1 MVPATVSPTLHR
13 TNWPPAGA
21 ACLGVTPVRST
32 ALTAR
37 RRVGGPHILSEELF
51 ARVLIAECR
60 RADRADH
67 PLVVMILA
75 PGDHRA
81 GDASRL
87 CCGAA
92 EAVAAHTRETDV
104 MGWLAGRTAIG
115 TILHEIHAPDAY
127 PRELEVRI
135 RRELARRFD
144 ADTVAGCS
152 IHLHVHSNRT
162 PPAAPDPIEE
172 DEPAP
177 VDPAA
182 LLEPDATQS
191 RSALRDGLKRLF
203 DIVSSATLLA
213 LLAPVLLLIAAL
225 VKLRSPGPILFR
237 QVRVGQMMKPFRM
250 LKFRTMTVNA
260 DHSLHH
266 AFVSQFINAGGQD
279 QRSGTPGFYKLID
292 DPRITPI
299 GAVLRKTS
307 LDELPQLWN
316 VLRGEM
322 SLVGPRPALPYE
334 VEQYKRWHTRRVFEA
349 KPGITG
355 LWQVGGR
362 SRTTFDD
369 MVRLDLRYA
378 KARSLWTD
386 IKILL
391 ATPAAVF
398 TGKGAC

>member
-1 MVPATVSPTLHR
+1 MVPATSPTLEPVA
-13 TNWPPAGA
+13 WQPAGVIDY
-21 ACLGVTPVRST
+21 GVTP
-32 ALTAR
+32 AR
-37 RRVGGPHILSEELF
+37 REPSTIRRRAGRPHVLSEELF
-51 ARVLIAECR
+51 SRVVIVERR

-67 PLVVMILA
+67 PLVVMILSEA
-75 PGDHRA
+75 DHRG
-81 GDASRL
+81 GDTSGVWREAT
-87 CCGAA
+87 

-115 TILHEIHAPDAY
+115 IILHEVHAADASY

-144 ADTVAGCS
+144 ANTVAGFS
-152 IHLHVHSNRT
+152 IHLHVHANH
-162 PPAAPDPIEE
+162 PPASAPDPIEE
-172 DEPAP
+172 EEPAP
-177 VDPAA
+177 VDRSA
-182 LLEPDATQS
+182 LLEPTHR
-191 RSALRDGLKRLF
+191 RSALYDGLKRLF
-203 DIVSSATLLA
+203 DIVMSATLLA
-213 LLAPVLLLIAAL
+213 LLAPLLLLIAAL
-225 VKLRSPGPILFR
+225 VKLKSPGPSLFR
-237 QVRVGQMMKPFRM
+237 QVRVGRMMKPFKM
-250 LKFRTMTVNA
+250 LKFRTMYLNV

-279 QRSGTPGFYKLID
+279 QQSGKPGFFKLVN

-334 VEQYKRWHTRRVFEA
+334 VEQYKRWHTRRVLEA
-349 KPGITG
+349 MPGITG

-386 IKILL
+386 VKILL

>member
-1 MVPATVSPTLHR
+1 MVTTIPSPTLHR
-13 TNWPPAGA
+13 TAG
-21 ACLGVTPVRST
+21 
-32 ALTAR
+32 
-37 RRVGGPHILSEELF
+37 RVGRPHVLSEELF
-51 ARVLIAECR
+51 SRVLVAERR
-60 RADRADH
+60 RADRSDH
-67 PLVVMILA
+67 PLAMMTLSA
-75 PGDHRA
+75 ADHR
-81 GDASRL
+81 GDTSLLWRRAT
-87 CCGAA
+87 

-104 MGWLAGRTAIG
+104 MGWLPGRTGIG
-115 TILHEIHAPDAY
+115 IILHKVHAPDAAD

-135 RRELARRFD
+135 RRELARCFD
-144 ADTVAGCS
+144 ADTVARFA
-152 IHLHVHSNRT
+152 IRLHTHANRQT
-162 PPAAPDPIEE
+162 VSAPQPAEE

-177 VDPAA
+177 EASLPRNA
-182 LLEPDATQS
+182 LYDA
-191 RSALRDGLKRLF
+191 LKRLF

-213 LLAPVLLLIAAL
+213 MLAPVLLLIAAL
-225 VKLRSPGPILFR
+225 VKLKSPGPVLFR
-237 QVRVGQMMKPFRM
+237 QVRVGQRLKPFTM
-250 LKFRTMTVNA
+250 LKFRTMHVNA
-260 DHSLHH
+260 DHGLHQ
-266 AFVSQFINAGGQD
+266 AFVSQFINAGGPD
-279 QRSGTPGFYKLID
+279 QQAGTPGFFKLTN

-334 VEQYKRWHTRRVFEA
+334 VEQYKRWHTQRVFEA
-349 KPGITG
+349 MPGITG

-378 KARSLWTD
+378 RARSLWTD